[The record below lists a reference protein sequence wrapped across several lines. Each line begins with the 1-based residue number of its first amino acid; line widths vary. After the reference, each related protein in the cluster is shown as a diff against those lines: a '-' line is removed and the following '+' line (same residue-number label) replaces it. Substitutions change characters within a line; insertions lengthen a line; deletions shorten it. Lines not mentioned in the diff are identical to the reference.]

1 VSLVHEFDT
10 IAAIATPIG
19 EGGIS
24 VIRLSGPEATVVAGR
39 GFRGKADLG
48 LVPSHT
54 AHYGGFVDQ
63 QGDLVDD
70 VVALVFKGP
79 HSYTGEDVVELS
91 CHGGV
96 FVSRKLLE
104 AIVAY
109 GARAAEPGEFTKRAF
124 LNGRLDLTQA
134 EAVADLIRTRSQ
146 AGHRTSVH
154 QLEGTLSR
162 QIDAIRDQLVNIIG
176 SLELELD
183 FVEEGYEFAERPRV
197 ASQIEG
203 AIGAIAKLLESYK
216 MGRIYREG
224 VRIVLA
230 GAPNVGKSSLLN
242 ALLKQDRAIVTDTPG
257 TTRDTIEESVILDG
271 VLFSLTDTA
280 GLRHSNDPVE
290 IEGVRRS
297 ESELLNCDLLLLM
310 FDCSREPAM
319 DEENY
324 VRRLASAIQIDRT
337 PCLRVLNKVD
347 LCSPSDSL
355 LSRTQDL
362 LPGSPVVS
370 ISAKTSAGLDKLKS
384 LLVQTV
390 LSDNAAFADGSVAI
404 TNARHQSAL
413 SMAKESLSLALE
425 SLGQRQSGEFVVL
438 DLRRALD
445 NLGMIT
451 GAVTTDDILNDVFS
465 KFCIGK

>member
-1 VSLVHEFDT
+1 MVHEFDT

-24 VIRLSGPEATVVAGR
+24 VIRLSGPEAIVVAKK
-39 GFRGKADLG
+39 GFKGKPDLG
-48 LVPSHT
+48 LVSSHT
-54 AHYGGFVDQ
+54 AHYGVFVDQ
-63 QGDLVDD
+63 QGELVDD
-70 VVALVFKGP
+70 VVALVFKKP

-104 AIVAY
+104 TIVGY

-124 LNGRLDLTQA
+124 LNGRLDLAQA

-146 AGHRTSVH
+146 AGHRSSVR
-154 QLEGTLSR
+154 QLEGALSR
-162 QIDAIRDQLVNIIG
+162 QINSIRDQLVSIIG

-197 ASQIEG
+197 TAQIEG
-203 AIGAIAKLLESYK
+203 AISGIAELLESYK

-242 ALLKQDRAIVTDTPG
+242 ALLRQDRAIVTDIPG
-257 TTRDTIEESVILDG
+257 TTRDTIEESLILDG
-271 VLFSLTDTA
+271 VLFSVTDTA
-280 GLRHSNDPVE
+280 GLRQTSDPVE
-290 IEGVRRS
+290 VEGVRRS

-310 FDCSREPAM
+310 FDCSQELSA
-319 DEENY
+319 DEETY
-324 VRRLASAIQIDRT
+324 ARRLALAIQRGKT
-337 PCLRVLNKVD
+337 ACLRVFNKVD
-347 LCSPSDSL
+347 LRNPSDQL
-355 LSRTQDL
+355 LSRTQEL
-362 LPGSPVVS
+362 LPSAPGISV
-370 ISAKTSAGLDKLKS
+370 SAKTAAGLDQLKS
-384 LLVQTV
+384 LLLKTA
-390 LSDNAAFADGSVAI
+390 LSHTTGYSGGGVAI
-404 TNARHQSAL
+404 TSARHQSAL
-413 SMAKESLSLALE
+413 SMAKESLGFALDSLTR
-425 SLGQRQSGEFVVL
+425 RQSGEFVVL

-451 GAVTTDDILNDVFS
+451 GTVTTDDILNDIFS